1 MQEEGI
7 TVYGQRSDGREEH
20 ERNIHSVLQHKP
32 QLLMDNGADLTR
44 TLIQNYG
51 VGDLIGS
58 TEETITGANLLRE
71 DLKSQ
76 ISVPIIV
83 INDSALKQII
93 ETEHGVGQTIVE
105 GFMRTTNLIV
115 PTRRFVI
122 IGYGTCGPLQDG
134 RMQ

>member
-20 ERNIHSVLQHKP
+20 DRNIHSVLQRKP
-32 QLLMDNGADLTR
+32 QLLMDNCADLTR
-44 TLIQNYG
+44 TLIQHYG
-51 VGDLIGS
+51 VEGLIGCM
-58 TEETITGANLLRE
+58 EETTTVANLLRE

-76 ISVPIIV
+76 FPVPIIV

-93 ETEHGVGQTIVE
+93 ENEHGVGQTNFE

-122 IGYGTCGPLQDG
+122 IGYGTCD
-134 RMQ
+134 